1 MQSFS
6 GAYFA
11 VPFCALNDGESAS
24 GGTGMYTC
32 RQKQA
37 SELEF
42 ETDVC
47 FDLTDTSA
55 CHALVILVH
64 VISTFLDC
72 DLDVVGGRTRL
83 ELRLGLDHI
92 LYART

>member
-1 MQSFS
+1 
-6 GAYFA
+6 
-11 VPFCALNDGESAS
+11 
-24 GGTGMYTC
+24 MYTC